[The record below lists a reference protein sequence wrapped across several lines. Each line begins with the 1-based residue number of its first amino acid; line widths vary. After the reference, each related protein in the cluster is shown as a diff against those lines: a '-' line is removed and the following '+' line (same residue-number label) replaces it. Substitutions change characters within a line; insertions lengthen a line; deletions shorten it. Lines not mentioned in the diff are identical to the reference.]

1 MKKEKNRIAIPF
13 FRRMRFRLTVSFLIP
28 VVFIIL
34 LGFASYQKASA
45 GIVASYEESVDQ
57 TMRMMNQYMA
67 LVFDTVQINYKGYL
81 EDETLSPFYKGV
93 YDADPIQSITIPK
106 NATTDLRAAVTKD
119 NMVAAVHFISDKQVI
134 TTSKASGEK
143 LYTAYAATG
152 QGEMI
157 KNDKFRFFLFG
168 NSNETD
174 EMLGMDSSKYGA
186 RIVRHLNGSNTIL
199 AVDINKKAIDDA
211 LSSLN
216 GGDNSYTSFVTCDG
230 TEYTISASGEAMSTL
245 FADTEFYQKALTAE
259 ELSGSEYVTYQ
270 DTGYLFLYSKIDGRD
285 ATICALIPQ
294 ENITARVADI
304 KQITIFLV
312 LAASIIAIL
321 LGMIVA
327 GKYGKAISDMVK
339 KLKKIGTGDLT
350 VKISSRRKDEFM
362 LLASGISDMVSNMK
376 ELISKVTDT
385 SEELTIAARR
395 VSDSSQTFME
405 TSDGIKNAISEIE
418 TGTSRLD
425 IDSADC
431 LTQMDSLSEK
441 ITVVSENAENISGLT
456 DEAGAAIGDGISS
469 MEVLNKSASSTTQVT
484 AQVIDAVQILEEKS
498 KSIGQIIQTINDIAE
513 ETTLLSLNASI
524 EAARA
529 GEAGKGFAVV
539 AEQIKKLADES
550 MDSAAEIEKI
560 VDEIVA
566 GTGQVVEVAKE
577 AENIVKTQE
586 DAVKDTTGSF
596 TKIDKKVSSL
606 MDSLG
611 QINRN
616 VSNMEEARAATL
628 TAITSISAVSAQTAS
643 GSSTVLEE
651 AQKQVG
657 AISELEDASEK
668 LSAKAEEIA
677 GLLQRFTIE

>member
-1 MKKEKNRIAIPF
+1 MKKENNRIAIPF

-216 GGDNSYTSFVTCDG
+216 GGDNSYTSFITCDG
-230 TEYTISASGEAMSTL
+230 TEYTISASGEAMPTL

-586 DAVKDTTGSF
+586 DAVNDTTGSF
-596 TKIDKKVSSL
+596 TKIDKEVSSL
-606 MDSLG
+606 MDSLV

-651 AQKQVG
+651 AQKQVS